1 MRPFSAALPSR
12 PSAQGSGPRI
22 TVTLDELIRSKA
34 DARGFSFLPRQPV
47 HSLLAGRHASR
58 LRGRGLAFEELRH
71 YQPGD
76 DVRSIDWRA
85 TARRRSAHVRVYNE
99 ERERPVLLVVDQR
112 SPMFFGS
119 RRAMKSVAAADIA
132 ALGAWRTL
140 QAGDRVGGIV
150 FNENEIVEIRPHRS
164 QTRVLRLLHEVVRL
178 NQMLASSQTATGDVT
193 LNQAVETVLRLA
205 KHDHL
210 VVLISDLDGADSETQ
225 RLAAQLAPHND
236 VLIVAVYDPLG
247 ASLQGHPGMMSA
259 DRGRTLEIPS
269 GTAFAN
275 SFQRAFARRLDEW
288 TEIFRALRVPV
299 LPIATAE
306 PVVDQLRALFGQI
319 LATR

>member
-1 MRPFSAALPSR
+1 MNS
-12 PSAQGSGPRI
+12 RI
-22 TVTLDELIRSKA
+22 TVTLDELILTKA

-76 DVRSIDWRA
+76 DVRTIDWRA
-85 TARRRSAHVRVYNE
+85 TARRRAAHVRVYNE

-112 SPMFFGS
+112 TPMFFGS

-132 ALGAWRTL
+132 ALAAWRTL

-178 NQMLASSQTATGDVT
+178 NQMLASPRPPTGEVT
-193 LNQAVETVLRLA
+193 INQAVEGALRLA

-210 VVLISDLDGADSETQ
+210 IVLMSDLDGADAETE
-225 RLAAQLAPHND
+225 RLATELAPHND
-236 VLIVAVYDPLG
+236 LLIVAVYDPLG
-247 ASLQGHPGMMSA
+247 ASLQGHPGMMAA
-259 DRGRTLEIPS
+259 DRGGRLEIPS
-269 GTAFAN
+269 GAAFADA
-275 SFQRAFARRLDEW
+275 FQQAFSRRLDEW

-299 LPIATAE
+299 LPISTVE
-306 PVVDQLRALFGQI
+306 PVADQLRALFG
-319 LATR
+319 LTLRPR